1 VSAGRSF
8 YPVFYPRLFDRCA
21 QLSELSVWALRRPIY
36 GYASGSLRSAVACLF
51 LEAAM
56 RLALGARSLLEYP
69 PHRTALI
76 MKRLLTLAVS
86 LALVSLS
93 FAEEDDS
100 SKEIRNTSVVESGT
114 YQVTAKK
121 VDPEEKEIYVTM
133 EDGKVLELYFSDA
146 TKLTQGGKDVAF
158 DALKNGQKLEVQVE
172 KDGAK
177 LKPMAVTILD

>member
-1 VSAGRSF
+1 
-8 YPVFYPRLFDRCA
+8 
-21 QLSELSVWALRRPIY
+21 
-36 GYASGSLRSAVACLF
+36 
-51 LEAAM
+51 
-56 RLALGARSLLEYP
+56 
-69 PHRTALI
+69 
-76 MKRLLTLAVS
+76 MKKLLTFAVL
-86 LALVSLS
+86 LALVSVS

-114 YQVTAKK
+114 HQVTAKK

-177 LKPMAVTILD
+177 LKPVAVTILD

>member
-1 VSAGRSF
+1 
-8 YPVFYPRLFDRCA
+8 
-21 QLSELSVWALRRPIY
+21 
-36 GYASGSLRSAVACLF
+36 
-51 LEAAM
+51 
-56 RLALGARSLLEYP
+56 
-69 PHRTALI
+69 
-76 MKRLLTLAVS
+76 MKKLLTFAVL
-86 LALVSLS
+86 LALVSVS

-133 EDGKVLELYFSDA
+133 DDGKVLELYFSDA

-177 LKPMAVTILD
+177 LKPVAVTILD